1 MKRLFLLIVLSASTV
16 AAKTP
21 RGMCHTCACGH
32 TASKCDKICGAK
44 HDRRDKDFACRMAC
58 HCNAVIHGA
67 KCVRIPKK

>member
-21 RGMCHTCACGH
+21 RGMCHLC
-32 TASKCDKICGAK
+32 KCHRLDCDNLCYHK
-44 HDRRDKDFACRMAC
+44 HNKADKDFVCLMAC

-67 KCVRIPKK
+67 KCVHIPTK